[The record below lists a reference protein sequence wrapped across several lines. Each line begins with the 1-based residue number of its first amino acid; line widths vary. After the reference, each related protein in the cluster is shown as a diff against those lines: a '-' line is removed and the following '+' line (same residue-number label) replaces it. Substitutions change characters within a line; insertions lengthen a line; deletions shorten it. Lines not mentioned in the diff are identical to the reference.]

1 MANHRRRHAE
11 KEAAI
16 RRQQQVEA
24 ARRGYFTV
32 LAAEFG
38 QQRQEELLAASRAE
52 FVHSQ
57 KARAH
62 LAAAERQHTLN
73 AFLQQ
78 LKGVQLVCRFCP
90 LV

>member
-1 MANHRRRHAE
+1 METARRR
-11 KEAAI
+11 
-16 RRQQQVEA
+16 
-24 ARRGYFTV
+24 YFTAF
-32 LAAEFG
+32 AAEFG
-38 QQRQEELLAASRAE
+38 QQRQEELLVASRAE

-57 KARAH
+57 QARAR

-78 LKGVQLVCRFCP
+78 LKGVQSVCRFCP